1 MKKILKKVGIALLLA
16 GTIATTVGAAFADV
30 ASDRWSADVINA
42 MAEGGL
48 VEGFPDGLFHPEDT
62 LSVDEFATILARA
75 SGGYTT
81 ESYGYWAY
89 NAVAHCDEVLN
100 ALPDYGDIT
109 ATNYSVGCTRE
120 VAVYMLMDGLGL
132 NSSDADTLGQYLS
145 VADIPDFYYVTAEYK
160 NAIIKA
166 YNFGICQGSDEAHTF
181 NPQELITR
189 EEAVALLQRAGYT
202 TAIAAPEEAPEEAK
216 TGAELYEEIKAMGIW
231 GEEKSVSTY
240 RVSVT
245 ATDPKYGGIE
255 VEFDTV
261 MGTMWI
267 TAKER
272 PTDLWYSN
280 GSLVNIYGNYVSD
293 SVDANGKVV
302 CATGYGYEARML
314 VLELLEMCYPNEA
327 KNAAQAL
334 QDMFAG
340 NIYEYKGDSTPSAL
354 RWYDGRCFFASFE
367 GYGYY
372 SMNVVVAELGYEE
385 SYTTKLSATGGGS
398 GYSPFYRDSFESA
411 IPKYELTKW

>member
-81 ESYGYWAY
+81 EANGYWAY

-120 VAVYMLMDGLGL
+120 VAVYMLMEGLGL

-216 TGAELYEEIKAMGIW
+216 TGAELYADIKAMGIW
-231 GEEKSVSTY
+231 GAEKEESNVEVSI
-240 RVSVT
+240 T
-245 ATDPKYGGIE
+245 ATDPKYGGIK
-255 VEFDTV
+255 VTYAPSA
-261 MGTMWI
+261 GTIWI
-267 TAKER
+267 TAKEN
-272 PTDLWYSN
+272 PTDYWYSN
-280 GSLVNIYGNYVSD
+280 GSLVDIYGNYVSD
-293 SVDANGKVV
+293 SVDSNGKVV

-314 VLELLEMCYPNEA
+314 ILELLEMCYPNEA
-327 KNAAQAL
+327 ENTAQAI
-334 QDMFAG
+334 QNMFIG
-340 NIYEYKGDSTPSAL
+340 EIYEYKPDSTPSAL
-354 RWYDGRCFFASFE
+354 RWYDGRCFLAKFA

-372 SMNVVVAELGYEE
+372 SLNITIGELGNEAGY
-385 SYTTKLSATGGGS
+385 SILAAATGGYAGS
-398 GYSPFYRDSFESA
+398 SPFYRDSFESA